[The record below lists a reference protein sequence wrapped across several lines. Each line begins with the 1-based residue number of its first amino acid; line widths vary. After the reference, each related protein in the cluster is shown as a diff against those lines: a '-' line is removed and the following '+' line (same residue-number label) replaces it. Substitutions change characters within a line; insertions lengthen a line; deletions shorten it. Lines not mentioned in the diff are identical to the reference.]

1 MSVQTTTYD
10 VFLSYS
16 LTEARTAGL
25 VERALTEAGLDVFNP
40 ARADP
45 GLPTQEMLW
54 KVLAESAALVVIIH
68 PQRAP
73 GSNTAVELGA
83 AMAWHKPIYVV
94 RAGNGTAKPPAYL
107 ERFPAF
113 PLSRIEDVVTSIK
126 RSLRT
131 LSDEE
136 RETLCEVYA
145 EMGVSADQL
154 LSDPASLEDL
164 AQKFNSRSNT
174 SYAGERLIQE
184 LLRLRKSGKLP
195 RLRKG

>member
-25 VERALTEAGLDVFNP
+25 VERALAAAGLDVFNP
-40 ARADP
+40 AKIDP
-45 GLPTQEMLW
+45 GLSIQEVLW
-54 KVLAESAALVVIIH
+54 KALAESAAFVVIVH
-68 PQRAP
+68 PGRAL
-73 GSNTAVELGA
+73 GSNTSVELGA
-83 AMAWHKPIYVV
+83 AMAWHKPIYIVQV
-94 RAGNGTAKPPAYL
+94 GNGAAKPPAYL
-107 ERFPAF
+107 ERFPAY

-126 RSLRT
+126 RSLKT

-136 RETLCEVYA
+136 REMLCEVYA

-154 LSDPASLEDL
+154 LLDPASLEDL
-164 AQKFNSRSNT
+164 ARKFNSRSNT

-184 LLRLRKSGKLP
+184 LLRLRKSGRLP
-195 RLRKG
+195 RVRKG